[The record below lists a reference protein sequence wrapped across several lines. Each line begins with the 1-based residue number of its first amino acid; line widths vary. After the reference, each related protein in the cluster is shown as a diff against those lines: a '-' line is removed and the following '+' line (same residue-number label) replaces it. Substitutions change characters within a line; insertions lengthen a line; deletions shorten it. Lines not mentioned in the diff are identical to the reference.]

1 MSAPPR
7 ARVLARSEHSVSR
20 RNIDPD
26 ALKIL
31 YRLHHAGYLAYLV
44 GGGVRD
50 LLLGRVPKDFDI
62 GTDAPPE
69 AILDHFRNSRVIGR
83 RFPIVQVMFGR
94 GKVFEVATFRALDEA
109 ASEEAE
115 ADPELSDQDT
125 LEEEARLEAEA
136 DRLVGLNGEPEEEAG
151 EESPE
156 DDDEDE
162 EEDDEDAGELA
173 PPAHTLSP
181 PAGPAPAAHRERA
194 PLAAATDTAMR
205 EPRSRR
211 GYDRGRHLLEF
222 ADQRYGSPAEDAW
235 RRDLTINGLFYD
247 IADFSVIDYVDGLA
261 DLEAG
266 VIRSIGDADERFRSD
281 PVRMIRALRHGGR
294 TGFRIEPATWDAI
307 LRHRERLADCS
318 KARVLEEFYRD
329 LRGGAALPSLSL
341 MRKAGLLAAILPAL
355 DEFLP
360 PLPPAVEPP
369 LPWRRLALLDE
380 AMAAG
385 EEYSNGFLLA
395 LLLAFPLLDT
405 LHERETAAG
414 GEGSAHVDF
423 GRLAYR
429 FLKPLTARLG
439 VARRDT
445 EQLFLIALSQRRLA
459 RCLDGQ
465 PVPGFFRNKPY
476 FGEAYRLFTLDAEAR
491 GLAAPPL
498 AFGGGRRR
506 SRRRRSRRRRNP
518 AE

>member
-1 MSAPPR
+1 MAAPPR
-7 ARVLARSEHSVSR
+7 ARVLARNEHCVSR

-26 ALKIL
+26 ALKVL
-31 YRLHHAGYLAYLV
+31 YRLHHAGFLAYLV

-50 LLLGRVPKDFDI
+50 LLLGRLPKDYDI
-62 GTDAPPE
+62 GTDATPE
-69 AILDHFRNSRVIGR
+69 DVLDLFRNSRVIGR

-94 GKVFEVATFRALDEA
+94 GKVFEVATFRALDVA
-109 ASEEAE
+109 EEE
-115 ADPELSDQDT
+115 PDPALSDQDT

-136 DRLVGLNGEPEEEAG
+136 DSLVGEGESEGDA
-151 EESPE
+151 E
-156 DDDEDE
+156 DEGDE
-162 EEDDEDAGELA
+162 EEPETAGVGSDRAGERAAAGFAAALA
-173 PPAHTLSP
+173 RDEAAALAARERVAL
-181 PAGPAPAAHRERA
+181 AGPPRLPRA
-194 PLAAATDTAMR
+194 
-205 EPRSRR
+205 RR
-211 GYDRGRHLLEF
+211 AYDRGRHLLEF

-247 IADFSVIDYVDGLA
+247 IADFSVIDYVGGLA

-266 VIRSIGDADERFRSD
+266 LIRAIGDPELRFLAD

-294 TGFRIEPATWDAI
+294 TGFRIEPATWTAI
-307 LRHRERLADCS
+307 LHHRERLADCS

-329 LRGGAALPSLSL
+329 LRGGAALPSLRL
-341 MRKAGLLAAILPAL
+341 MREAGLLAAIAPTLA
-355 DEFLP
+355 ETLP
-360 PLPPAVEPP
+360 PLPPMTGAEAASGEAERLP

-380 AMAAG
+380 AVAEG
-385 EEYSNGFLLA
+385 EEFTNGFLLA
-395 LLLAFPLLDT
+395 LLLAFPLLEA
-405 LHERETAAG
+405 LQAREAEDPRAR
-414 GEGSAHVDF
+414 VDF

-429 FLKPLTARLG
+429 FLKPITARLG

-459 RCLDGQ
+459 RCLDGE

-476 FGEAYRLFTLDAEAR
+476 FSEAYRLFQLEADAR

-498 AFGGGRRR
+498 VFGKARRR
-506 SRRRRSRRRRNP
+506 SRRRQRRRSP

>member
-1 MSAPPR
+1 MSAPPQ
-7 ARVLARSEHSVSR
+7 ARVLARSEHNVSR
-20 RNIDPD
+20 RYIDPD

-31 YRLHHAGYLAYLV
+31 YRLHNAGHLAYLV

-62 GTDAPPE
+62 GTDATPE
-69 AILDHFRNSRVIGR
+69 DILDLFRNSRVIGR

-94 GKVFEVATFRALDEA
+94 GQVFEVATFRALDEA
-109 ASEEAE
+109 ASEEAD

-136 DRLVGLNGEPEEEAG
+136 DRLVGLDGEPEEES
-151 EESPE
+151 EQ
-156 DDDEDE
+156 DDEDE
-162 EEDDEDAGELA
+162 DELVGD
-173 PPAHTLSP
+173 PRTLRP
-181 PAGPAPAAHRERA
+181 PAGPAPAAPRERVSRA
-194 PLAAATDTAMR
+194 LAAATLGAPR

-222 ADQRYGSPAEDAW
+222 ADQRYGSPTEDAW

-247 IADFSVIDYVDGLA
+247 IADFSVIDYVGGLA

-266 VIRSIGDADERFRSD
+266 VIRSIGDADERFQSD
-281 PVRMIRALRHGGR
+281 PVRMIRALRHGAR

-307 LRHRERLADCS
+307 LRHRERLVDCS

-341 MRKAGLLAAILPAL
+341 MRRAGLLGAILPAL
-355 DEFLP
+355 EEFLP
-360 PLPPAVEPP
+360 PLPPEGDAP

-385 EEYSNGFLLA
+385 EEHSNGFLLA

-405 LHERETAAG
+405 LHAREAAAG
-414 GEGSAHVDF
+414 GEPNARVDF

-459 RCLDGQ
+459 GCLDGQ

-476 FGEAYRLFTLDAEAR
+476 FGEADRLFTLDAETR

-498 AFGGGRRR
+498 LFGGSRRR
-506 SRRRRSRRRRNP
+506 SRRRHRRRRSP